1 MEDRVFVCVGKYD
14 SSDTDAYWVMTL
26 NERFDEVTMWD
37 CIKHEQV
44 TLPGRIRE
52 TENLKAYLLPG
63 ELTPKERE
71 EKIRMAKWRER

>member
-37 CIKHEQV
+37 CIKHE
-44 TLPGRIRE
+44 
-52 TENLKAYLLPG
+52 
-63 ELTPKERE
+63 
-71 EKIRMAKWRER
+71 